1 MFNDQCL
8 IFNIKIMKNIF
19 KTLILFILIVTLMSC
34 NNSSKTSET
43 DKKEV
48 TTVSNAKIQ
57 VVYFHATKRCATCNA
72 VEDNAKVLL
81 EEKYKTQIADGTMSF
96 QSLNLEEDANKAL
109 VEKYLV
115 SYSTLMIINNYDT
128 EPTSTDLTDM
138 AFQYAR
144 NEPDK
149 YKELLKTEIDKN
161 LR

>member
-1 MFNDQCL
+1 
-8 IFNIKIMKNIF
+8 MKNIF

>member
-1 MFNDQCL
+1 
-8 IFNIKIMKNIF
+8 MKNIF
-19 KTLILFILIVTLMSC
+19 KTLISFILIVTLISC

-48 TTVSNAKIQ
+48 TNVSNAKIQ

-96 QSLNLEEDANKAL
+96 QSLNLEDDENKAL

-128 EPTSTDLTDM
+128 EPVATDLTDM

-144 NEPDK
+144 NETDK
-149 YKELLKTEIDKN
+149 YKELLQTEIDKN